1 MFKEETDVTVIG
13 GGILGLSTAYHL
25 AKSGYNV
32 ILVEMG
38 KIAACASG
46 SNAGAIR
53 KLDPTNEIDS
63 CIYAGSYKMYQDW
76 NESGELGCDIE
87 LSETSILRCF
97 TDEHV
102 ERMKYGLW
110 KRRLEL
116 WDKAGLHLVKRDEWT
131 MMEPNVARDITWGI
145 ETSTSMIN
153 IFRVCRGLAWT
164 AEKNGA
170 KILTN
175 TKVKG
180 VGVKSGKVCKVVTDR
195 GDIKT
200 DFVVNAAGAWAPI
213 IGRMVGI
220 EIPILPAI
228 GTALVTEPTP
238 SITRHRRIIYDPLWH
253 DRHQPFVVNS
263 TDPCQRLGVTTEI
276 DRHIAEDNYILA
288 RSEHIVSLPSKGA
301 KTQTEP
307 ETLKCIAEGVI
318 RVIPKLKNIHIIR
331 VYAGMRPVCEVDGKP
346 IIGEVN
352 GIEGFVLAT
361 GIWHTGMS
369 YGPMCGKLVS
379 EIIERKVTS
388 IPIEELH
395 YSRFVK
401 NHHFPYIHQFKWVN

>member
-1 MFKEETDVTVIG
+1 MEETDVTVIG

-25 AKSGYNV
+25 TKSGYNV
-32 ILVEMG
+32 ILVEMA

-53 KLDPTNEIDS
+53 KLDLTNEIDS
-63 CIYAGSYKMYQDW
+63 RIYAGSYKMYQGW
-76 NESGELGCDIE
+76 NESGELGCEIE
-87 LSETSILRCF
+87 LREASILRCF

-116 WDKAGLHLVKRDEWT
+116 WNREGLYLVKRDEWT
-131 MMEPNVARDITWGI
+131 MMEPNITKDITWGI
-145 ETSTSMIN
+145 ETSTSRIN

-170 KILTN
+170 KILTR
-175 TKVKG
+175 TKVKS
-180 VGVKSGKVCKVVTDR
+180 VGVKNGKVCKVVTDN
-195 GDIKT
+195 GEIKT
-200 DFVVNAAGAWAPI
+200 DFVVNAAGAWSPI
-213 IGRMVGI
+213 IGKMVGI

-238 SITRHRRIIYDPLWH
+238 SITKHRRILHDPLWH
-253 DRHQPFVVNS
+253 DPHQPFVVNS

-276 DRHIAEDNYILA
+276 DRHLTEDNYILA

-307 ETLKCIAEGVI
+307 ETLKCIAEGAI
-318 RVIPKLKNIHIIR
+318 RLIPKLKNIHVIR
-331 VYAGMRPVCEVDGKP
+331 AYAGMRPVCEVDGKP

-352 GIEGFVLAT
+352 GIEGFILAT

-379 EIIERKVTS
+379 EIIEKKATS
-388 IPIEELH
+388 IPIEELQ
-395 YSRFVK
+395 YNRFVK
-401 NHHFPYIHQFKWVN
+401 NHHFPYIHLFREVN

>member
-1 MFKEETDVTVIG
+1 MFMEETDVTVIG
-13 GGILGLSTAYHL
+13 GGIIGLSTAHHL

-53 KLDPTNEIDS
+53 KLDLTNEIDS
-63 CIYAGSYKMYQDW
+63 RIYAGSYKMYQDW
-76 NESGELGCDIE
+76 NESGELGCDIDLNE
-87 LSETSILRCF
+87 ASILRCF
-97 TDEHV
+97 TDKHV

-116 WDKAGLHLVKRDEWT
+116 WDREGLHLVKRDEWKMT
-131 MMEPNVARDITWGI
+131 EPNVARDITWGI
-145 ETSTSMIN
+145 ETTTSMIN
-153 IFRVCRGLAWT
+153 IFRVCRGLAWS
-164 AEKNGA
+164 AEKYGA
-170 KILTN
+170 KIFTH
-175 TKVKG
+175 TKVKDL
-180 VGVKSGKVCKVVTDR
+180 GVKSGKVCKVVTDR

-238 SITRHRRIIYDPLWH
+238 SITSHTRIICDPLWH
-253 DRHQPFVVNS
+253 DPHQPFVVNS
-263 TDPCQRLGVTTEI
+263 KDPCQRLGVTTEI
-276 DRHIAEDNYILA
+276 DRHIKEDNYIIA
-288 RSEHIVSLPSKGA
+288 RSEHIVSLPLKGA
-301 KTQTEP
+301 KTETEP
-307 ETLKCIAEGVI
+307 ETLKCIAEGAI

-331 VYAGMRPVCEVDGKP
+331 AYAGMRPVCEVDGKP

-352 GIEGFVLAT
+352 DIEGFILAT

-379 EIIERKVTS
+379 EIIEGKVTS
-388 IPIEELH
+388 IPIEELY

-401 NHHFPYIHQFKWVN
+401 NHHFPYIHLFRWA

>member
-1 MFKEETDVTVIG
+1 MEETDVTVIG

-25 AKSGYNV
+25 AKSGYKV
-32 ILVEMG
+32 ILVEMA

-53 KLDPTNEIDS
+53 KVDLTNEIDS
-63 CIYAGSYKMYQDW
+63 RIYAGSYKMYQDW
-76 NESGELGCDIE
+76 HESGELGCEID
-87 LSETSILRCF
+87 LSEASILRCF

-116 WDKAGLHLVKRDEWT
+116 WDRAGLHLVKRDEWT

-145 ETSTSMIN
+145 ETTTSMIN

-170 KILTN
+170 KIFTN
-175 TKVKG
+175 TKVKD
-180 VGVKSGKVCKVVTDR
+180 VEVKSGKVSMVVTDR

-220 EIPILPAI
+220 VIPILPAI

-253 DRHQPFVVNS
+253 DPHQPFVANS

-276 DRHIAEDNYILA
+276 DRHLTEDNYILA

-307 ETLKCIAEGVI
+307 ETIKCIAEGAI
-318 RVIPKLKNIHIIR
+318 RVIPKLENVHIIR
-331 VYAGMRPVCEVDGKP
+331 AYAGMRPVCEVDGKP

-379 EIIERKVTS
+379 EIIEGKVTS

-401 NHHFPYIHQFKWVN
+401 NHHFPYIHLFRWVN

>member
-1 MFKEETDVTVIG
+1 M
-13 GGILGLSTAYHL
+13 
-25 AKSGYNV
+25 
-32 ILVEMG
+32 
-38 KIAACASG
+38 
-46 SNAGAIR
+46 
-53 KLDPTNEIDS
+53 
-63 CIYAGSYKMYQDW
+63 
-76 NESGELGCDIE
+76 
-87 LSETSILRCF
+87 LR
-97 TDEHV
+97 
-102 ERMKYGLW
+102 YGLW

-116 WDKAGLHLVKRDEWT
+116 WDTAGLHLVKRDEWA

-180 VGVKSGKVCKVVTDR
+180 VGVKSGKVYKVVTDR

-238 SITRHRRIIYDPLWH
+238 SITRHRRIICDPLWH
-253 DRHQPFVVNS
+253 DPHQPFVVNS

-276 DRHIAEDNYILA
+276 DR
-288 RSEHIVSLPSKGA
+288 
-301 KTQTEP
+301 
-307 ETLKCIAEGVI
+307 
-318 RVIPKLKNIHIIR
+318 
-331 VYAGMRPVCEVDGKP
+331 
-346 IIGEVN
+346 
-352 GIEGFVLAT
+352 
-361 GIWHTGMS
+361 
-369 YGPMCGKLVS
+369 
-379 EIIERKVTS
+379 
-388 IPIEELH
+388 
-395 YSRFVK
+395 
-401 NHHFPYIHQFKWVN
+401 